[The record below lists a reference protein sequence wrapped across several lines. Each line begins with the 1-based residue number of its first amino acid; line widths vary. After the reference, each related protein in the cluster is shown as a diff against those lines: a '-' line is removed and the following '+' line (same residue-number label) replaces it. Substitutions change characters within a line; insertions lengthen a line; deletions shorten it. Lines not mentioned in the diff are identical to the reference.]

1 MTAGD
6 TAFDDK
12 DTALNNTFFFT
23 SGQNALKFVN
33 KFKFLVPLT
42 F

>member
-23 SGQNALKFVN
+23 NGQNALKLSTSSNF
-33 KFKFLVPLT
+33 
-42 F
+42 